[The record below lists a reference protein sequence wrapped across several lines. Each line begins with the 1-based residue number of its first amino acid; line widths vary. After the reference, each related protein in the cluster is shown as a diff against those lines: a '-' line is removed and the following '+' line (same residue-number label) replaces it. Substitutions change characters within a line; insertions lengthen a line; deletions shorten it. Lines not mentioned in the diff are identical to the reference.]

1 MARKVRLFF
10 EDTPQH
16 ILLRGNNQEQI
27 FYDQADYD
35 FGLEV
40 LKDLTSQLLVKI
52 HAYSLMPN
60 HIHILCTP
68 LNRDAI
74 SRFVQ
79 GFGIKYVSYFN
90 KKYNRTGTLWEGRYR
105 SSLVEN
111 RFVLP
116 LMQYIESNPV
126 RAGIVSSAE
135 EYTFS
140 SFEANALNVDDECIQ
155 PHTVYNLLAS
165 TPVERTSIYKSFFSK
180 PLSEE
185 MLTFLREH
193 ITKQTITGSQAFCQE
208 LSRRIGSS
216 LVSNKVGRPK
226 KMIQN
231 NTIKR
236 NSMYKNLVVL
246 DKENHKSLKVS
257 PMSNLFFAKDLITT
271 PVLVTEMGHIGKD
284 FPVVFI
290 SGEQSSLVALNSLG
304 GSNLAINAEGKYIV
318 NYVPAFLRRYPFS
331 LGSNK
336 DNINQQVV
344 LIDSESE
351 LVSNSKGKQ
360 LFTKDGGNTETLDNA
375 MTFLQNYEK
384 ERMQTQNL
392 VNLIV
397 KSGILEER
405 EITVGEGE
413 EKKILVNG
421 FSVVSREKLNALEDS
436 VLAEWVRK
444 GIIGFIDM
452 HLNSLSHI
460 QTLFNLAS
468 IKH

>member
-1 MARKVRLFF
+1 MARKIRLFF
-10 EDTPQH
+10 EDIPQH

-27 FYDQADYD
+27 FYDHADYE
-35 FGLEV
+35 FGLDV
-40 LKDLTSQLLVKI
+40 LKDLTSQLLVKM

-60 HIHILCTP
+60 HVHILCTP

-74 SRFVQ
+74 ARFVQ

-126 RAGIVSSAE
+126 RTGLVTSAE
-135 EYTFS
+135 EYAFS
-140 SFEANALNVDDECIQ
+140 SYAANSQNVDNECIAH
-155 PHTVYNLLAS
+155 HTVYNLLAS
-165 TPVERTSIYKSFFSK
+165 SPLERTTIYKSLFSK
-180 PLSEE
+180 PLSDE

-193 ITKQTITGSQAFCQE
+193 ITKQTITGTKEFYQE

-216 LVSNKVGRPK
+216 LISNKVGRPK

-236 NSMYKNLVVL
+236 NTMYKNLVVL
-246 DKENHKSLKVS
+246 DKENHQNFKIS
-257 PMSNLFFAKDLITT
+257 PMSNLFFAKELITT
-271 PVLVTEMGHIGKD
+271 PVLTSEIGHIGKD

-304 GSNLAINAEGKYIV
+304 SSNLAINAEGKYIV
-318 NYVPAFLRRYPFS
+318 NYVPAFIRRYPFS
-331 LGSNK
+331 LGINK
-336 DNINQQVV
+336 DDTNQQLV

-351 LVSNSKGKQ
+351 LVSQSKGKQ
-360 LFTKDGGNTETLDNA
+360 LFNKDGNNSETLDNA
-375 MTFLQNYEK
+375 ITFLQNYEN
-384 ERMQTQNL
+384 ERIQTQNL

-436 VLAEWVRK
+436 VLADWVRK
-444 GIIGFIDM
+444 GIISFIDM
-452 HLNSLSHI
+452 HLNSLNHI

>member
-27 FYDQADYD
+27 FCDQADYD
-35 FGLEV
+35 FGLDV
-40 LKDLTSQLLVKI
+40 LKVLTNHLLLKI
-52 HAYSLMPN
+52 HAYCLMPN

-68 LNRDAI
+68 LNQDAI
-74 SRFVQ
+74 SRFMQ

-111 RFVLP
+111 AYVLP

-126 RAGIVSSAE
+126 RAGIVNLSEDYA
-135 EYTFS
+135 FS
-140 SFEANALNVDDECIQ
+140 SFVANALNENNECITH
-155 PHTVYNLLAS
+155 HTVYNLLAS
-165 TPVERTSIYKSFFSK
+165 NAIERAMIYKARFHE
-180 PLSEE
+180 PLSKE
-185 MLTFLREH
+185 MLAFLREH
-193 ITKQTITGSQAFCQE
+193 IAKQTITGTQAFYQE
-208 LSRRIGSS
+208 LSKRIGTS
-216 LVSNKVGRPK
+216 LMNNKVGRPK

-257 PMSNLFFAKDLITT
+257 PMSNLLFAKELTST
-271 PVLVTEMGHIGKD
+271 PILANEIAHVGKD
-284 FPVVFI
+284 FPVVFT
-290 SGEQSSLVALNSLG
+290 SGEQTGLVALNSLG

-331 LGSNK
+331 IGSNK
-336 DNINQQVV
+336 ENPSQQLI

-351 LVSNSKGKQ
+351 FVSQSKGKQ
-360 LFTKDGGNTETLDNA
+360 LFNKEGENSETLNNA
-375 MTFLQNYEK
+375 IVFLQNYEQ
-384 ERMQTQNL
+384 ERATTQN
-392 VNLIV
+392 VINLIAQ
-397 KSGILEER
+397 SGILEER
-405 EITVGEGE
+405 EITVGEGD

-421 FSVVSREKLNALEDS
+421 FKVVSKEKLYALDDAT
-436 VLAEWVRK
+436 LAEWVRK
-444 GIIGFIDM
+444 GIISFIDM
-452 HLNSLSHI
+452 HLNSLNHI